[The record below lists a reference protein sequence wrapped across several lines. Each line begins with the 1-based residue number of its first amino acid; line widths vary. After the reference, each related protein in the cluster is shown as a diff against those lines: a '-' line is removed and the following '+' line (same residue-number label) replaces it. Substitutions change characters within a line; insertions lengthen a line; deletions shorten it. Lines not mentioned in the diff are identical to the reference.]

1 MKKVA
6 FITGG
11 TSGLGLCVVKKLV
24 QLDYDVVSVSR
35 DKKKIREAQEQLNS
49 DKVFFI
55 QGDITDE
62 QTIENVYQHLFN
74 EYGFV
79 NVVINNVGI
88 IEGGG
93 IEDISPEAW
102 KRVFQVNVHVPFL
115 IIKKMLWLLKRAE
128 SACVINVSSI
138 ASKITGDCLAYSAS
152 KAALDMM
159 TKSLAKEMSKY
170 YIRVNSV
177 NPGIFTTGFQ
187 IHNHM
192 MSDKEYETFLETA
205 VEAYPMG
212 IGTAEDVADLICFLI
227 TKGSWMTG
235 GNYVID
241 GGRSINC

>member
-24 QLDYDVVSVSR
+24 QLDYDVVSDSR

-55 QGDITDE
+55 QGDIADE

-102 KRVFQVNVHVPFL
+102 K
-115 IIKKMLWLLKRAE
+115 
-128 SACVINVSSI
+128 
-138 ASKITGDCLAYSAS
+138 
-152 KAALDMM
+152 
-159 TKSLAKEMSKY
+159 
-170 YIRVNSV
+170 
-177 NPGIFTTGFQ
+177 
-187 IHNHM
+187 
-192 MSDKEYETFLETA
+192 
-205 VEAYPMG
+205 
-212 IGTAEDVADLICFLI
+212 
-227 TKGSWMTG
+227 
-235 GNYVID
+235 
-241 GGRSINC
+241 